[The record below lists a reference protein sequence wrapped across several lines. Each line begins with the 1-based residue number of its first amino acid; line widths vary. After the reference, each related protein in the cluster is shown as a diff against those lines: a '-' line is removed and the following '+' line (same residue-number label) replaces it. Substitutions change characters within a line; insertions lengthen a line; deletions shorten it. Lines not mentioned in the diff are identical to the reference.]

1 MYEKI
6 IIIIGMEIEKIEGE
20 ITLKSNKVICGE
32 KTNFSTT
39 IGCDLTNIPYDVK
52 LRVSFGSLTS

>member
-1 MYEKI
+1 
-6 IIIIGMEIEKIEGE
+6 MEIEKIEGE